1 MIRDIRC
8 ATSGDVGW
16 RRSVVMPPG
25 SPHYFV
31 SGAGAKVRVMES
43 PEPSAVF
50 ASPGPGFVAVSVGE
64 DTMAVDF
71 IEFAG
76 GWTHRARINK

>member
-1 MIRDIRC
+1 MEHLI
-8 ATSGDVGW
+8 
-16 RRSVVMPPG
+16 PPG